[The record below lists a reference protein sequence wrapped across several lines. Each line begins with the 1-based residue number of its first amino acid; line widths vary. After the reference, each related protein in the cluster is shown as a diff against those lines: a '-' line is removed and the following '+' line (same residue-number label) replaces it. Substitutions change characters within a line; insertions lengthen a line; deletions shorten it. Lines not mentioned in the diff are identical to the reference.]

1 MPITFLDNY
10 YWIMLRQNKERF
22 NRNFMEMVL
31 RNHNELGAL
40 FTPDPKA
47 LSGAKESITL
57 VYPMGDNDI
66 DQIGTMAGFKT
77 QPAPMN
83 KILEVLKSGECAKVI
98 QFWEGMNY
106 KLRQFD
112 GKEYTDD
119 EIISCEKME
128 NFYEEAISNLGEDS
142 VIQIFVANKKKS
154 WDWLQE
160 YYNHENQFPTEKYLT
175 EQMNKANERFVALD
189 TAIEQNQF
197 DLVLEGEE
205 QEMNQQEAFQERNFE
220 QKRTELF
227 GNCLDQLPKFIKA
240 QTKYNEMKGKYP
252 VKIYKGESLKEL
264 HDKEEEILTE
274 PKPPAKPKNKK
285 KAKKEEEVPF

>member
-1 MPITFLDNY
+1 MPITFSNNY
-10 YWIMLRQNKERF
+10 YYVMLRQDKDRF

-31 RNHNELGAL
+31 QNHTELGAL

-57 VYPMGDNDI
+57 VYPLGDNDI

-83 KILEVLKSGECAKVI
+83 KILEVIKSGECAKVI
-98 QFWEGMNY
+98 QFWEGRNF

-119 EIISCEKME
+119 EIIYCEKME
-128 NFYEEAISNLGEDS
+128 SLYEEAVSALGEDS

-154 WDWLQE
+154 WDWLQN
-160 YYNHENQFPTEKYLT
+160 YYNTKGEFPTEKYLA
-175 EQMNKANERFVALD
+175 EEMGKANERFQAFA

-197 DLVLEGEE
+197 DLVLEGDETE
-205 QEMNQQEAFQERNFE
+205 WDQKSAIQERNFE

-240 QTKYNEMKGKYP
+240 QTKYNEIKKNYS
-252 VKIYKGESLKEL
+252 VKITKGADLSKAEQAKMLKTQSEA
-264 HDKEEEILTE
+264 
-274 PKPPAKPKNKK
+274 PARKKTNKK
-285 KAKKEEEVPF
+285 KVANDEVPF

>member
-264 HDKEEEILTE
+264 HDKKEEILTE

>member
-10 YWIMLRQNKERF
+10 YWIMLRQDKNRF

-31 RNHNELGAL
+31 QNHTELGAL
-40 FTPDPKA
+40 FTPDAKG

-83 KILEVLKSGECAKVI
+83 KILEVIKSGECAKTI
-98 QFWEGMNY
+98 MFWEGRNF

-112 GKEYTDD
+112 DREYTDD

-128 NFYEEAISNLGEDS
+128 SLYEEAVSNLGEDS

-154 WDWLQE
+154 WDWLQK
-160 YYNHENQFPTEKYLT
+160 YYNHEGQFPTEKYLT
-175 EQMNKANERFVALD
+175 EEMKKANERFLAYA

-205 QEMNQQEAFQERNFE
+205 QEMDQREAIQERNFE
-220 QKRTELF
+220 QKRAELF
-227 GNCLDQLPKFIKA
+227 GNCLDQLEKFIKA
-240 QTKYNEMKGKYP
+240 QTKYNEMKKTYS
-252 VKIYKGESLKEL
+252 VKITKGADLSKAEQAKMLKTQSEA
-264 HDKEEEILTE
+264 
-274 PKPPAKPKNKK
+274 PARKKTGKK
-285 KAKKEEEVPF
+285 KVADEIPF

>member
-10 YWIMLRQNKERF
+10 SWIMLRQNKERF

-264 HDKEEEILTE
+264 HDKKEEILTE

>member
-1 MPITFLDNY
+1 MPITFSDNY
-10 YWIMLRQNKERF
+10 YYIMLRQDKERF

-31 RNHNELGAL
+31 QNHTELGAL
-40 FTPDPKA
+40 FTPDAKG

-57 VYPMGDNDI
+57 VYPLGDNDI

-77 QPAPMN
+77 QPAPMH
-83 KILEVLKSGECAKVI
+83 KILEVIKSGECAKTI
-98 QFWEGMNY
+98 MFWEGRNF

-128 NFYEEAISNLGEDS
+128 QFYEEAISAIGEDS

-154 WDWLQE
+154 WDWLQK
-160 YYNHENQFPTEKYLT
+160 YYNHEGQFPTEKYLA
-175 EQMNKANERFVALD
+175 EQMGKANDRFQAFD

-205 QEMNQQEAFQERNFE
+205 QEMDQREAIQERNFE

-240 QTKYNEMKGKYP
+240 QTKYNEMSKNYP
-252 VKIYKGESLKEL
+252 VKITKGADLSKAEQAKMLKTQSEA
-264 HDKEEEILTE
+264 
-274 PKPPAKPKNKK
+274 PARKKTNKK
-285 KAKKEEEVPF
+285 KVANDEVPF

>member
-1 MPITFLDNY
+1 MPITFSDNY
-10 YWIMLRQNKERF
+10 YYVMLRQNKERF
-22 NRNFMEMVL
+22 NRNFMELVL
-31 RNHNELGAL
+31 QNHTELGAL

-47 LSGAKESITL
+47 LSGAKESITI
-57 VYPMGDNDI
+57 VYPLGDNDI

-83 KILEVLKSGECAKVI
+83 KILEVIKSGECAKVI
-98 QFWEGMNY
+98 QFWEGRNF

-128 NFYEEAISNLGEDS
+128 QFYEEAISAIGEDS

-154 WDWLQE
+154 WDWLQN
-160 YYNHENQFPTEKYLT
+160 YYNTKSEFPTEKYLT
-175 EQMNKANERFVALD
+175 EQMKIANERFLAFD

-205 QEMNQQEAFQERNFE
+205 QEMDQREAIQERNFE

-240 QTKYNEMKGKYP
+240 QTKYNEMKRKYP

-264 HDKEEEILTE
+264 RDIEEEILTE

>member
-205 QEMNQQEAFQERNFE
+205 QEINQQEAFQERNFE

-264 HDKEEEILTE
+264 HDKKEEILTE